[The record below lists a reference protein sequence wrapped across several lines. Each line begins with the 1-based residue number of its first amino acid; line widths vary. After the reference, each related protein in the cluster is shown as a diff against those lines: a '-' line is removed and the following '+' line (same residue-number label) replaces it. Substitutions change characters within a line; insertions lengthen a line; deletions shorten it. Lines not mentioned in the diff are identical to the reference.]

1 MTGSPSGDNNRVA
14 LSVVES
20 TENAID
26 VPAAP
31 GTTVESRANAEIQ
44 PKTPPKAGRA
54 KTSRAKARPGKAPE
68 TPEPGTES
76 SSKSAGEFDLTSPEF
91 YLNRELTWLA
101 FNKRVLNEAA
111 DSRTPLLE
119 RVKFLA
125 IVSSNL
131 DEFFMKRIGGLKL
144 QVDVGVQDLT
154 IDGRTPLQ
162 QIEESYVIVRELE
175 TESRKLLPRILEGL
189 SEHGIGIDS
198 YQSLSESEQQQLR
211 EHFITN
217 IFPLVTPQAVDSA
230 HPFPFIS
237 DLSLN
242 LLVTLGYT
250 GEEEAV
256 RARVK
261 VPVGS
266 GIPRFLRVGE
276 SDRFVPLEQV
286 MSKNL
291 DLLFP
296 KMDIQSCE
304 LFHVTRNANTTRTEG
319 GADDLLAMIENEVR
333 ERRFAPI
340 VRVVVEENMDPFR
353 RGLLAAELGLNE
365 HKDVFTTGGMMGMR
379 DLMEIAGLGNPELHY
394 PPHHPVN
401 HPRLDAPNL
410 FYLIRDHGSILL
422 QHPYESFSTSVERFV
437 KEASRDPKV
446 RAIKMT
452 LYRTSVGTKIVD
464 YLIDAAQNGKQV
476 AVVVELKARFDEA
489 ANVRWANRME
499 EAGVHVT
506 YGVVGLKT
514 HCKVIL
520 VVRQDYSGLRLYVH
534 IGTGNYHAGT
544 ARLYDDLGLLTCD
557 EDIGRDVVELFNY
570 LTTGYTPK
578 RQYRKILPAPKH
590 LKRAL
595 ITKIQR
601 EISLHSAENRGLI
614 QFKMNALEDPDITRE
629 LYLAA
634 QAGVQVDLIVRDTC
648 RLRPGIPGLSENVRV
663 ISVVGRFL
671 EHSRVYYFHNG
682 GDEEYYIGSA
692 DAMMRNLEHR
702 VEVLA
707 PVEEPSLRA
716 ELRQIFEWHL
726 NDRRSAWDM
735 QSDGTYVQRQP
746 AGEEDMTGVQER
758 LAAAAERRDKEAKRL
773 KRRKPRIIGR
783 RNIRLPTG

>member
-1 MTGSPSGDNNRVA
+1 MTNSPSGDGNRVA

-20 TENAID
+20 SEAAAGAPATGSAALDPRPSTATQQAVPCAPADADSVDTNG
-26 VPAAP
+26 PAAP
-31 GTTVESRANAEIQ
+31 AVEA
-44 PKTPPKAGRA
+44 
-54 KTSRAKARPGKAPE
+54 
-68 TPEPGTES
+68 
-76 SSKSAGEFDLTSPEF
+76 FDLSSPEF

-101 FNKRVLNEAA
+101 FNRRVLHEAA

-144 QVDVGVQDLT
+144 QIGAGVQDLT
-154 IDGRTPLQ
+154 VDGRTPEQ
-162 QIEESYVIVRELE
+162 QIEECYPIVRELE
-175 TESRKLLPRILEGL
+175 AESQKLLPQILEEL
-189 SEHGIGIDS
+189 AEHGIGIES
-198 YQSLSESEQQQLR
+198 YQSLNESEQQRLR
-211 EHFITN
+211 EHYINN
-217 IFPLVTPQAVDSA
+217 IIPLVTPQAVDSA

-242 LLVTLGYT
+242 LFVTLGYT
-250 GEEEAV
+250 GDEEAV

-266 GIPRFLRVGE
+266 GIPRFLRIDA

-286 MSKNL
+286 MSNNL

-304 LFHVTRNANTTRTEG
+304 LFHVTRNANAAREEG
-319 GADDLLAMIENEVR
+319 GADDLLAMIESEVR

-353 RGLLAAELGLNE
+353 RGLLAAELGLDE
-365 HKDVFTTGGMMGMR
+365 SSDVFTTSGMMAMR
-379 DLMEIAGLGNPELHY
+379 DVMEIAEITNLDLHY
-394 PPHHPVN
+394 PSHHPVD
-401 HPRLDAPNL
+401 HPRLDSPNL
-410 FYLIRDHGSILL
+410 FYVIRDQGSILL

-452 LYRTSVGTKIVD
+452 LYRTSGGTKVVD

-499 EAGVHVT
+499 EAGIHVT

-520 VVRQDYSGLRLYVH
+520 VVRQDYSGLRLYAH

-557 EDIGRDVVELFNY
+557 EKIGRDAVELFNY

-578 RQYRKILPAPKH
+578 RNYCKILPAPKH

-595 ITKIQR
+595 IAKIQR
-601 EISLHSAENRGLI
+601 EIALHSAERPGLI
-614 QFKMNALEDPDITRE
+614 QLKMNALEDPDITRE
-629 LYLAA
+629 LYLASR
-634 QAGVQVDLIVRDTC
+634 AGVRVDLIVRDTC
-648 RLRPGIPGLSENVRV
+648 RLRPGIPGLSDNVRV
-663 ISVVGRFL
+663 ISIVGRFL
-671 EHSRVYYFHNG
+671 EHSRIYYFQNG

-692 DAMMRNLEHR
+692 DSMMRNLEHR

-707 PVEEPSLRA
+707 PVEDPSLRA
-716 ELRQIFEWHL
+716 ELRQILELHL
-726 NDRRSAWDM
+726 SDRRSAWDM
-735 QSDGTYVQRQP
+735 HSDGTYVQRQP
-746 AGEEDMTGVQER
+746 AGEEEAAGVQDL
-758 LAAAAERRDKEAKRL
+758 LAAAAERRAKDATRL

-783 RNIRLPTG
+783 RNIRLPAL